1 MLEGEY
7 LAQEAALQMRMEPHQ
22 LMDEPMVEWKRT
34 SDLQE
39 QLKASHEA
47 LNEAADD
54 QISLIDPRVRQDK
67 AEEISFTLRQLQL
80 KHQQL
85 MRAMRTQE
93 ELQADALLAKQA
105 QRVKG
110 QYGEALSGLLKLL
123 SSNDDDLEQIHSGI
137 NDVSKETKQLKKLN
151 IKL

>member
-1 MLEGEY
+1 M
-7 LAQEAALQMRMEPHQ
+7 AQEAALQMRMEPHQ
-22 LMDEPMVEWKRT
+22 LMDEAMVEWKRT

-151 IKL
+151 VKL

>member
-1 MLEGEY
+1 
-7 LAQEAALQMRMEPHQ
+7 LAQEATLQMRMEPHQ
-22 LMDEPMVEWKRT
+22 LMDEAMVEWKRT

-93 ELQADALLAKQA
+93 ELQADALLAK
-105 QRVKG
+105 
-110 QYGEALSGLLKLL
+110 
-123 SSNDDDLEQIHSGI
+123 
-137 NDVSKETKQLKKLN
+137 
-151 IKL
+151 